1 MHHLFFYM
9 VRKIAKD
16 TILPLSSLKSIRH
29 SNYSLKNRPSE
40 KIVVRG
46 EGGMASRRLGD

>member
-16 TILPLSSLKSIRH
+16 TILPLYSFKSIRH
-29 SNYSLKNRPSE
+29 SNYSLKNRPRE

-46 EGGMASRRLGD
+46 EEGHGIEEIG